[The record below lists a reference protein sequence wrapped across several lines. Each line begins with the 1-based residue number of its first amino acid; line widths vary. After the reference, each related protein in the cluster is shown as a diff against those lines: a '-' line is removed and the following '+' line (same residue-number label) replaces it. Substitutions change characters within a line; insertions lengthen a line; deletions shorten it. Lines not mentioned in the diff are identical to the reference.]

1 MKIKFVCY
9 GSAQLWKNKKYSQD
23 YNIPYLLDFTSNQIE
38 NGLNNTKD
46 ILLKSKIDGGQYVD
60 TNSTDLNRNDTLGNK
75 NSTDEHLKSKSK
87 GDSNL

>member
-1 MKIKFVCY
+1 M
-9 GSAQLWKNKKYSQD
+9 
-23 YNIPYLLDFTSNQIE
+23 LDFTSNQIE

-60 TNSTDLNRNDTLGNK
+60 KNGTDTNKNDTLEDK

-87 GDSNL
+87 G

>member
-23 YNIPYLLDFTSNQIE
+23 YNIPYLLDLTSSQIE

-46 ILLKSKIDGGQYVD
+46 ILLKSKVDGGQYVD
-60 TNSTDLNRNDTLGNK
+60 TNGTDSNVNDTLVDK
-75 NSTDEHLKSKSK
+75 NSTDEHLKSKTK
-87 GDSNL
+87 GLL